1 MEIMNEKDRKK
12 MIVNSHKFGGISL
25 RRQMLRVHK
34 NGAKFPISKAYI
46 DDELLDPDVSY
57 TLILIPEAKIATKT
71 SVTLSFFKRRSGP
84 HVFYSFPED
93 ALNNVEKE
101 SIGDMM
107 IQASKERFF
116 INQSS
121 IISSVNYYFELH
133 SDWARG
139 NKEMLMI
146 SISLDRKINKAIEE
160 IIHSLCIEFVSLLIS
175 TQNIYK
181 ALYFDE
187 LDRFS
192 DEENADIKTINED
205 LKVII
210 REFYKKIN
218 IVQHQ
223 KNTKHVIT
231 VSLDIEKKLD
241 LNQIAQKI
249 EGTEFNPERFPGLV
263 IKDENPIVNIILFST
278 GKMVI
283 TGFDKT
289 SEAEE
294 IVDKTIKKIRNIGIE
309 ITNPKISIE
318 SIK

>member
-12 MIVNSHKFGGISL
+12 MIIDSHKFGGISL
-25 RRQMLRVHK
+25 RRQKLRVHK

-46 DDELLDPDVSY
+46 DDELLDPAVSY
-57 TLILIPEAKIATKT
+57 TLILIPEAKIAKKT
-71 SVTLSFFKRRSGP
+71 SVMLSFFKRRSGP

-101 SIGDMM
+101 SIGEMM

-116 INQSS
+116 INHSS
-121 IISSVNYYFELH
+121 IITSINYYFELH

-146 SISLDRKINKAIEE
+146 SVSLDRKVNQAIEE
-160 IIHSLCIEFVSLLIS
+160 IIHSLCIELESQLNS

-181 ALYFDE
+181 ALYIDD

-192 DEENADIKTINED
+192 DEENIDIKTINED
-205 LKVII
+205 LKAII
-210 REFYKKIN
+210 RDFYKKIN
-218 IVQHQ
+218 IVQNQ

-231 VSLDIEKKLD
+231 VLLEIEKKLD

-249 EGTEFNPERFPGLV
+249 EDAEFNPERFPGLV
-263 IKDENPIVNIILFST
+263 IKDENPIVTIIIFST

-283 TGFDKT
+283 TGLDKI

-294 IVDKTIKKIRNIGIE
+294 IVDKIIKKIRKIGIE
-309 ITNPKISIE
+309 ITNPKISI
-318 SIK
+318 K